1 MESTSGFACVYNTI
15 AIEIVTKSRIWPRAL
30 NYSIFYFKGR
40 RGKKKS
46 KTFYSKQKTFKQV
59 STLAKDMVTKWLSL
73 REIQSV
79 KTGFT
84 EQDCQRKVFNVIIFL
99 LHPCSEFLI

>member
-1 MESTSGFACVYNTI
+1 MYSPS

-40 RGKKKS
+40 RKKKS

-59 STLAKDMVTKWLSL
+59 STRAKDMVTEWLSL
-73 REIQSV
+73 REIRV
-79 KTGFT
+79 
-84 EQDCQRKVFNVIIFL
+84 
-99 LHPCSEFLI
+99 

>member
-1 MESTSGFACVYNTI
+1 MESTSGFACVYSPS

-40 RGKKKS
+40 RKKKKKS

-59 STLAKDMVTKWLSL
+59 STLAKDMVTEWLSL
-73 REIQSV
+73 REI
-79 KTGFT
+79 
-84 EQDCQRKVFNVIIFL
+84 RA
-99 LHPCSEFLI
+99 